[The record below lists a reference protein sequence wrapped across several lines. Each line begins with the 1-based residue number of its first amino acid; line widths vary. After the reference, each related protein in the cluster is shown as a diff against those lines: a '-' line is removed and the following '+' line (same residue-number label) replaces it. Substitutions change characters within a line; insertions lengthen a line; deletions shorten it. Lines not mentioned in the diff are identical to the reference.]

1 MVSPTKNDNGTI
13 RSHLVWRHYLKTFTK
28 DGNII
33 FVKNKKTGK
42 IIGTSTENTAVSKNK
57 YTIEKKISES
67 EVQLFKQLVKG
78 QRELKEDEE
87 INIDSLVAFLN
98 CGLDDLMHPPFSDI
112 IDLSNFDVDSSVP
125 EAARKRTQEELFT
138 YYEHNFIDLYSQLLT
153 KNASFY
159 NGLLKD
165 PKAMDIDFG
174 AGSFLKM
181 NAFYRKKAF
190 DLLCRVINER
200 GIEYDTTSLEKKI
213 KFMQEL
219 DDILIKSDY
228 PTLNETKYASFNFL
242 TFFISQAFRTDKVLS
257 KLHSIE
263 NHLSKSLQEK
273 YKGKY
278 NQKNIAALNIH
289 CQIRPVGLFL
299 IRKKHK
305 IVFIENNSEVEF
317 ITSDSPVININGL
330 FKKATEM
337 TEDELEY
344 YYPLSPRLAML
355 LTSRECY
362 SETNEFSVSAD
373 EAIRFN
379 ELIYTMAER
388 FVYSAKKENLM

>member
-1 MVSPTKNDNGTI
+1 MVSPTKDNNGTV
-13 RSHLVWRHYLKTFTK
+13 RSHLVWRHYLKTFTN
-28 DGNII
+28 DDNII
-33 FVKNKKTGK
+33 FAKDKKTGK
-42 IIGTSTENTAVSKNK
+42 TIGTSTENTAVSKNK

-67 EVQLFKQLVKG
+67 EVQLFKQLVA
-78 QRELKEDEE
+78 QHRELKEDEK
-87 INIDSLVAFLN
+87 INIDGLVAFLN
-98 CGLDDLMHPPFSDI
+98 CDLDELKQPPFSDI
-112 IDLSNFDVDSSVP
+112 VDLSNFVVDSSVP

-165 PKAMDIDFG
+165 PKAMAIDFG
-174 AGSFLKM
+174 AGFLLKM
-181 NAFYRKKAF
+181 KAFYRKKAF
-190 DLLCRVINER
+190 DLLCRVVNER
-200 GIEYDTTSLEKKI
+200 GIECDTASMKEA
-213 KFMQEL
+213 
-219 DDILIKSDY
+219 IKSIQTCEDMCIKRDY

-263 NHLSKSLQEK
+263 ERLPKSLQEK

-289 CQIRPVGLFL
+289 CTIRPVGLFL

-305 IVFIENNSEVEF
+305 ITFIENNSEVDF
-317 ITSDSPVININGL
+317 ITSDNPVVNIHGMLKNA
-330 FKKATEM
+330 KEM
-337 TEDELEY
+337 SDDELEY
-344 YYPLSPRLAML
+344 YYPLSPKLAML
-355 LTSRECY
+355 LTNRACY
-362 SETNEFSVSAD
+362 SETNAFPVSAD
-373 EAIRFN
+373 EAIHFN
-379 ELIYTMAER
+379 KLIYTMAER